1 MHNVINNEPAWSWT
15 WGSSSCQLT
24 SGNITIRPPMK
35 LCYNLW
41 VLNDFV
47 SAWWQSRISEECVV
61 EFGTITWCRALMGRH
76 KVAQPNQSVVTQ
88 STLIYCGSCKWSF
101 VTNLAQHYKITNKSK
116 YDDPISCKAPCEI
129 DALFIGAS
137 IIVFIFVAFSPC
149 ISYHVSNNLESS
161 VHSIIPLCPFVASF
175 SILVVILS
183 YPSAY
188 PNPCSQYSP
197 RFLPKLT
204 SPTTWDPILS
214 LYCLLSIS

>member
-15 WGSSSCQLT
+15 WGSSRCQLT

-101 VTNLAQHYKITNKSK
+101 VMNLAQHYKITNKSK

-161 VHSIIPLCPFVASF
+161 VHSIIPSLSFCSLLLYPCCDSELPLCLSKSLQSILSQISPKADKSYYLGSYPF
-175 SILVVILS
+175 SIL
-183 YPSAY
+183 
-188 PNPCSQYSP
+188 
-197 RFLPKLT
+197 FT
-204 SPTTWDPILS
+204 FH
-214 LYCLLSIS
+214 